1 MGILGALS
9 VGILNNPIFRDYLG
23 YIYLLLAMFIVVLGV
38 TIVIDQN
45 PRKNSFCNWLHRGNI
60 RNIGVLGLLVG
71 LSPCLPLLGI
81 LNYIIITSSSPLEAV
96 LFTLVFGVGTILSPL
111 ILAVVLS
118 ARLGKWF
125 SENEKFKRVLK
136 IICGLVLVLLG
147 SKIILQRLLP

>member
-1 MGILGALS
+1 
-9 VGILNNPIFRDYLG
+9 
-23 YIYLLLAMFIVVLGV
+23 
-38 TIVIDQN
+38 
-45 PRKNSFCNWLHRGNI
+45 
-60 RNIGVLGLLVG
+60 VG

-111 ILAVVLS
+111 ILVVVLS